1 MIQIH
6 TPAQS
11 GPGELGRGVLKTKK
25 MEDGDRGRGGE
36 EAREEAAGIK
46 RDRQQ
51 EFLLLLLYCR

>member
-1 MIQIH
+1 MIPIH

-11 GPGELGRGVLKTKK
+11 GPGELGQGEK

-46 RDRQQ
+46 RDKQQ